1 VKDKKKKKTI
11 KRRKE
16 RKGVGLEFK
25 EFRVMATGGGGAQ
38 AGSNWRS
45 SKGRLWRIR

>member
-1 VKDKKKKKTI
+1 VKDKKTIIKTI

-16 RKGVGLEFK
+16 RRVGLEFK